1 MPTKAETTTTT
12 ITAPG
17 FQNFGLDERL
27 LRAVAEEGYERPTP
41 IQDLA
46 IPLVMA
52 GRDMMGS
59 AQTGTGKTAAFGLPI
74 LHRLLGEHKRGHALR
89 TLILSPTRELAA
101 QIEESL
107 KNYARH
113 TKLRIAAVIGGVNIK
128 PQTKALREGV
138 DILVATP
145 GRLLDHVGQK
155 NVTFH
160 DVEVFVLD
168 EGDRML
174 DMGFLPDIRRIIA
187 LLPRKRQTLLFSATI
202 PPEIATLAGT
212 MLSNPE
218 HVQVGVRSA
227 PAVGI
232 THAVYPVPSHLK
244 PTLLPAILREIG
256 ARSVLV
262 FTRTKRRADRL
273 SRVLARS
280 GLRIGVLHGDRTQAQ
295 RIAALDGFKRG
306 KFDVLIATDI
316 AARGLDIEGITHVIN
331 FDVPATP
338 EDYVHRI
345 GRTARAEAVG
355 DAFTLVSPEEDY
367 TMRQIEA
374 HLGQVLPRVALRDF
388 DYEVTAPE
396 KKTGLQK
403 ASVNVRTI
411 PTSFR
416 SSRKRKLPRKR

>member
-1 MPTKAETTTTT
+1 MPTKSEITTT

-27 LRAVAEEGYERPTP
+27 LRAVAEAGYERPTP

-52 GRDMMGS
+52 GRDVMGS

-74 LHRLLGEHKRGHALR
+74 LHKLLGEHKRGRGPRA
-89 TLILSPTRELAA
+89 LILSPTRELAA
-101 QIEESL
+101 QIDESL

-113 TKLRIAAVIGGVNIK
+113 TKLKVTAVIGGVNIK
-128 PQTKALREGV
+128 PQTQALRAGV
-138 DILVATP
+138 DVLVATP
-145 GRLLDHVGQK
+145 GRLLDHVSQR
-155 NVTFH
+155 NVSFGSL
-160 DVEVFVLD
+160 EVFVLD

-187 LLPRKRQTLLFSATI
+187 LLPKERQTLLFSATI
-202 PPEIATLAGT
+202 PPEIAALAGSLLT
-212 MLSNPE
+212 NPE
-218 HVQVGVRSA
+218 QIQVGVKSA

-244 PTLLPAILREIG
+244 PLLLPAILREIG

-273 SRVLARS
+273 MKTLTRT
-280 GLRIGVLHGDRTQAQ
+280 GLRIAVLHGDRTQAQ
-295 RIAALDGFKRG
+295 RIAALAGFKQG
-306 KFDVLIATDI
+306 KYDVLIATDI
-316 AARGLDIEGITHVIN
+316 AARGLDVEGITHVIN
-331 FDVPATP
+331 FDVPGTP

-355 DAFTLVSPEEDY
+355 DAFTLVSPEEEI

-374 HLGQVLPRVALRDF
+374 HLGHVLPRVALRDF
-388 DYEVTAPE
+388 DYETPAPE
-396 KKTGLQK
+396 RSTGLQK
-403 ASVNVRTI
+403 ASVNVQKVGS
-411 PTSFR
+411 SFH
-416 SSRKRKLPRKR
+416 SKKRRNIPRKR